1 MVYHENPS
9 LLVRTGSHLYGCNVS
24 TSDEDTR
31 GFAIPPINVLL
42 GRIKWEQYESKVPDC
57 VIYNVSKFF
66 ALLEKSSPNTI
77 EILFAN
83 KDNILHIDGAGQTL
97 LDNKELFVSKQI
109 INPTVGFAISEWK
122 KVKDSGLEMSTKNG
136 GHVIRLLEQGIEL
149 LETGKITFP
158 RPNADFLLKV
168 RNGEVRNSD
177 LEVIYNDLRSKIR
190 FVYDTSA
197 LNENVD
203 KDKLN
208 KLYIHIIKPSLIELG
223 LS

>member
-1 MVYHENPS
+1 MKYHENPS

-57 VIYNVSKFF
+57 VIYNISKFF

-83 KDNILHIDGAGQTL
+83 KANILHVDDAGQTL
-97 LDNKELFVSKQI
+97 LNNRELFLSKQI

-122 KVKDSGLEMSTKNG
+122 KVKDSGLKMSTKNG
-136 GHVIRLLEQGIEL
+136 AHVIRLLGQGIEL
-149 LETGKITFP
+149 LETGNITYP

-168 RNGEVRNSD
+168 RNGEICNSD
-177 LEVIYNDLRSKIR
+177 LEVIYNDLRSKIQ
-190 FVYDTSA
+190 SA
-197 LNENVD
+197 HDKSTLNENID

-208 KLYIHIIKPSLIELG
+208 ELYIKIIKPSLRELG
-223 LS
+223 I